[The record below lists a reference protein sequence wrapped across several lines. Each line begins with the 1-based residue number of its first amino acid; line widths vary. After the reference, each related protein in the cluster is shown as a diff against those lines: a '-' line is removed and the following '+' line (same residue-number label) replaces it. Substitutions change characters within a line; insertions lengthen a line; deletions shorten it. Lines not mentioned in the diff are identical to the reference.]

1 VNGYLLDTNH
11 LSGYLSRHRGL
22 ESRVE
27 SHLRRG
33 DRFGITLPVL
43 CEYRAGVALGK
54 HSKRNLSRL
63 ALARRFLKFWP
74 IDERTAIEF
83 AAIVVE
89 TRQGGR
95 ALGQFD
101 ALIAAVARQYDFTLL
116 TADNDFASVGH
127 LIRVEN
133 WLS

>member
-11 LSGYLSRHRGL
+11 LSAYLKRHAALIQRI
-22 ESRVE
+22 E
-27 SHLRRG
+27 SHLRMG

-54 HSKRNLSRL
+54 KSQRNLARL
-63 ALARRFLKFWP
+63 AAARRFLKLWP
-74 IDERTAIEF
+74 LDERTSIEF
-83 AAIVVE
+83 AALVKDL
-89 TRQGGR
+89 RQRGR

-101 ALIAAVARQYDFTLL
+101 ALIAAVARQHGFTLL
-116 TADNDFASVGH
+116 TADSDFASVVH
-127 LIRVEN
+127 LMRVEN